1 MADKQRIL
9 LVDDDPNISHLV
21 RLYLEK
27 EGFDVT
33 EAGRGDTALECFQK
47 EAPALV
53 LLDVMLPGMDGL
65 AVLKEI
71 RKTSKIPVI
80 MLTAR
85 DETFDKVL
93 GLELGADDYITKPF
107 ETKELV
113 ARVKAV
119 LRRAPEPET
128 AAANQPDDTLRFPQ
142 LTVSLARYEVTYEGH
157 EVDMPPKELEVL
169 YYLASH
175 PNMVFT
181 REQLLERVWGFDFF
195 GDSRTVDVHI
205 KRLREKLPGCEQYGW
220 EIHTVWRVGYKFEYK
235 TNEPVKG

>member
-1 MADKQRIL
+1 MTEKQRIL
-9 LVDDDPNISHLV
+9 LIDDDLNISHLV

-33 EAGRGDTALECFQK
+33 EAARGDEGLAACKRQP
-47 EAPALV
+47 PALV

-65 AVLKEI
+65 EVLREI
-71 RKTSKIPVI
+71 RKLGKMPVI
-80 MLTAR
+80 MLTAK

-107 ETKELV
+107 ENKELV

-119 LRRAPEPET
+119 LRRSVAEESPGDGVT
-128 AAANQPDDTLRFPQ
+128 DDTIAYSG
-142 LTVSLARYEVTYEGH
+142 LTVSLARYEVAYGGKQVE
-157 EVDMPPKELEVL
+157 MPPKEMEVL

-205 KRLREKLPGCEQYGW
+205 KRLREKLPDCEKYGW
-220 EIHTVWRVGYKFEYK
+220 EIHTVWRVGYKFAYK
-235 TNEPVKG
+235 A

>member
-1 MADKQRIL
+1 MSEKQRIL
-9 LVDDDPNISHLV
+9 LVDADPNISHLV

-27 EGFDVT
+27 EGFEVT
-33 EAGRGDTALECFQK
+33 EAARGDDALKSFQQS
-47 EAPALV
+47 APALV

-65 AVLKEI
+65 QVLKEI
-71 RKTSKIPVI
+71 RKTSKVPVI

-93 GLELGADDYITKPF
+93 GLELGADDYVTKPF

-119 LRRAPEPET
+119 LRRAPSAEAPG
-128 AAANQPDDTLRFPQ
+128 AAEADDTLRFPQ
-142 LTVSLARYEVTYEGH
+142 LTVSLASYEATYEGR
-157 EVDMPPKELEVL
+157 ELDMPPKELEVL

-205 KRLREKLPGCEQYGW
+205 KRLREKLPECEKYGW

-235 TNEPVKG
+235 AN

>member
-1 MADKQRIL
+1 MSEKQRIL

-33 EAGRGDTALECFQK
+33 ESARGDEALEAFRR
-47 EAPALV
+47 ESPALV

-65 AVLKEI
+65 QVLKEI
-71 RKTSKIPVI
+71 RKTSKVPVI

-93 GLELGADDYITKPF
+93 GLELGADDYVTKPF

-119 LRRAPEPET
+119 LRRAPAGKRP
-128 AAANQPDDTLRFPQ
+128 
-142 LTVSLARYEVTYEGH
+142 
-157 EVDMPPKELEVL
+157 
-169 YYLASH
+169 
-175 PNMVFT
+175 
-181 REQLLERVWGFDFF
+181 
-195 GDSRTVDVHI
+195 
-205 KRLREKLPGCEQYGW
+205 RLRGRG
-220 EIHTVWRVGYKFEYK
+220 
-235 TNEPVKG
+235 